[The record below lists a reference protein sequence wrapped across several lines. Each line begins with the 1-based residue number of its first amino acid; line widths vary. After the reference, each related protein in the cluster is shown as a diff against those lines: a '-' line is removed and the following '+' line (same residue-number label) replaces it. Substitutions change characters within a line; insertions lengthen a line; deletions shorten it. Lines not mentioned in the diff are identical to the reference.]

1 MSRAVPVVDAPP
13 TTGNGLA
20 VVADGTVLL
29 DRDLRDSSGAR
40 WYWHVRLRGSGTVW
54 VRMARPGLLG
64 GFGPCVLWPN
74 NLEYKWL
81 FDSYA
86 VREEF
91 PIELDRGQSAV
102 LLAATPP
109 YGLAWWTSFVQ
120 RIGNHRLQRR
130 TLGISE
136 AGRVVDLFRVAS
148 IDVVQTRLVL
158 AARHHACEAMGS
170 RLLEAIIES
179 FLFLRGAGV
188 D

>member
-1 MSRAVPVVDAPP
+1 
-13 TTGNGLA
+13 
-20 VVADGTVLL
+20 
-29 DRDLRDSSGAR
+29 
-40 WYWHVRLRGSGTVW
+40 
-54 VRMARPGLLG
+54 
-64 GFGPCVLWPN
+64 
-74 NLEYKWL
+74 LEYKWL